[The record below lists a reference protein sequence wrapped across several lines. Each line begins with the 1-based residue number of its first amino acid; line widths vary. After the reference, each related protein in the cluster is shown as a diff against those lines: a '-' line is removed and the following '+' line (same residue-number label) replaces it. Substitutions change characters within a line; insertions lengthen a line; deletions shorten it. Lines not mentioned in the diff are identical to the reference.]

1 MKKIYNKNDIN
12 FFLDFDFSLWE
23 LSTFTTIG
31 LFIYYLL
38 NPEKFEKLVSI
49 VNKFLKFISNKFDR
63 TYVKYDL
70 QATINNYLKKVSKR
84 VKHIDI
90 KKINVKWIDVS
101 VQTETE
107 YIQNGELII
116 HLKKG
121 DHQNE
126 NIVKASMAF
135 ISYAFLKKAKSHIAK
150 YQRESMDLFACY
162 DLLKE
167 EKSEILDQFV
177 QDFMK
182 EKLDDK
188 KIAGFFEKYS
198 DIDDV
203 GIFYPVLVQ
212 ELTFLGEKVFAKKR
226 DAQKIHQEVTE
237 LVNFLYRYAN
247 RKLREDNINDFSGE
261 YCKFGIRIIGR
272 STVINRDGEKV
283 YSNHLRKISAN
294 NETIYLIGNF
304 EHKKFMK
311 KVFKSCKDELNY
323 SLLSDETYNAII
335 KDADGN
341 DFKVKNYMM
350 TVRND
355 AIKVYHK
362 K

>member
-1 MKKIYNKNDIN
+1 MKEIYNKIDFN
-12 FFLDFDFSLWE
+12 FFFDFDFSLWE
-23 LSTFTTIG
+23 VSTFSLAG
-31 LFIYYLL
+31 AFIYFLL
-38 NPEKFEKLVSI
+38 NPEKFEKLIALLSR
-49 VNKFLKFISNKFDR
+49 LLRFISSKVDR

-70 QATINNYLKKVSKR
+70 QGKINDYLKKVSKR

-90 KKINVKWIDVS
+90 KNIKIEWIDVS
-101 VQTETE
+101 AQTEKQ
-107 YIQNGELII
+107 YIQDGEMII
-116 HLKKG
+116 RLKKG

-135 ISYAFLKKAKSHIAK
+135 ISHAFLKKAKSYIAK

-182 EKLDDK
+182 NKMDNE
-188 KIAGFFEKYS
+188 KIADFFEKYT

-212 ELTFLGEKVFAKKR
+212 ELTFLGEKVFANKR
-226 DAQKIHQEVTE
+226 DTQKIHKEVTD

-272 STVINRDGEKV
+272 SLVINRDGERV
-283 YSNHLRKISAN
+283 YVNHLKKVAGK
-294 NETIYLIGNF
+294 NETMYLIGNK

-311 KVFKSCKDELNY
+311 KVFKSCQLDLNY
-323 SLLSDETYNAII
+323 SLIQEETYKAII
-335 KDADGN
+335 KDPEGEPIE
-341 DFKVKNYMM
+341 VKNYMM
-350 TVRND
+350 TIRNNS
-355 AIKVYHK
+355 IKVYHK
-362 K
+362 S

>member
-1 MKKIYNKNDIN
+1 MFNKVDFN
-12 FFLDFDFSLWE
+12 FYFYFNFSLWTI
-23 LSTFTTIG
+23 STLTLVG
-31 LFIYYLL
+31 LFIYYLR
-38 NPEKFEKLVSI
+38 NPEKFEKLIALIS
-49 VNKFLKFISNKFDR
+49 KFLKYISNKFDK

-70 QATINNYLKKVSKR
+70 QGKINDYLRKVSNR
-84 VKHIDI
+84 TKHLDI
-90 KKINVKWIDVS
+90 KKINVEWIDVS
-101 VQTETE
+101 EQTEKQFV
-107 YIQNGELII
+107 QNRELILR
-116 HLKKG
+116 LKKG

-135 ISYAFLKKAKSHIAK
+135 ISYAFLKKAKSYIAK
-150 YQRESMDLFACY
+150 YQRELMDLFACY

-182 EKLDDK
+182 DKMDNK
-188 KIAGFFEKYS
+188 KISDFFEKYS

-226 DAQKIHQEVTE
+226 EAQNIHKEVTE

-247 RKLREDNINDFSGE
+247 RKLREDIVNDFSGT

-272 STVINRDGEKV
+272 SIVINRDGERV
-283 YSNHLRKISAN
+283 YKIHLIEIAPGY
-294 NETIYLIGNF
+294 ETLYLIGSY
-304 EHKKFMK
+304 EHKEFIN
-311 KVFKSCKDELNY
+311 KVFDNCKNEIGY
-323 SLLSDETYNAII
+323 SKLMDDTYEATI
-335 KDADGN
+335 KDKDGE
-341 DFKVKNYMM
+341 DVKVMSYIL

-355 AIKVYHK
+355 SIKVYHK